1 MEPREAIGHRRPQ
14 PSAQTPR
21 LSDFPFA
28 PEEGRSSWFTP
39 LIGQPKSK
47 LYPARLVTFLSHQPA
62 GRTRVSP
69 QLHDQYRSRALASPP
84 VEAAEPGRLRG
95 PRPGSFNAPAR
106 VEHEQP
112 RQMQLPPGRLPRIRR
127 DRGVHE
133 VRGVVGALHTRP
145 RRAGDSPRVPLT
157 GPTRPLQIRCYF
169 KSRAPRGAL
178 PAPGRRRIA
187 PDRLVSGRIAN
198 LT

>member
-1 MEPREAIGHRRPQ
+1 MYAVPWVQGHALIHRRVRGLDGSGRSTRLPGPKGNGRVLAIGQQSRTRVRHFSDISASSRSCRLLGLTATPLPKRHHGTARSHR
-14 PSAQTPR
+14 SSTTTAVGADPR

-95 PRPGSFNAPAR
+95 PRPGF
-106 VEHEQP
+106 
-112 RQMQLPPGRLPRIRR
+112 
-127 DRGVHE
+127 
-133 VRGVVGALHTRP
+133 
-145 RRAGDSPRVPLT
+145 
-157 GPTRPLQIRCYF
+157 F
-169 KSRAPRGAL
+169 
-178 PAPGRRRIA
+178 
-187 PDRLVSGRIAN
+187 
-198 LT
+198 